1 MKKATNQNSC
11 VNTATKVSISL
22 AVAFLFSTQIAFASE
37 INQDNLINLINQER
51 NTRGIGSLKINAD
64 LNQAAGL
71 KSKDM
76 INRDYFDHYA
86 YGLSPW
92 DFISMSGYNYLYAG
106 ENLAMDFN
114 TSEGIVKAWMNSPAH
129 RDNILNPDFTD
140 TGLGIVKGEYT
151 ENGYIHDTT
160 MISNMFGREKPAIV
174 KVFDYIARNIFG
186 SF

>member
-1 MKKATNQNSC
+1 MKQIKNQNSR
-11 VNTATKVSISL
+11 VNKAIKVSISL
-22 AVAFLFSTQIAFASE
+22 AVAFLFSAQIAFASE
-37 INQDNLINLINQER
+37 INQDNLIKLINQER
-51 NTRGIGSLKINAD
+51 NSRGIPSLKVDAD
-64 LNQAAGL
+64 LNQAASL

-92 DFISMSGYNYLYAG
+92 DFITNSGYNYLYAG

-114 TSEGIVKAWMNSPAH
+114 TSEGVVKAWMNSPAH
-129 RDNILNPDFTD
+129 RDNILNPDFND

-151 ENGYIHDTT
+151 EDGYVHNTT
-160 MISNMFGREKPAIV
+160 MISNMFGRKKPAIL
-174 KVFDYIARNIFG
+174 KAFDYIAKNVFG